1 MDNSLFHGDL
11 VTSQR
16 VIYTPSKFA
25 RSQLIHLQEI
35 GELQARK
42 PHTSQRENL
51 ASFLFFLVT
60 SGSGKLVYKKTV
72 YNLQAGDCVFI
83 DCHKSYSHL
92 TSEDDL
98 WSLKWIHFYGPNM
111 TAIYEKYASRGGRP
125 CFHTTDLQAYAQIYH
140 AIFDLTD
147 SNSTSRDMRIYEKL
161 VSLLSL
167 LMEE

>member
-25 RSQLIHLQEI
+25 KSQLIHLQEI

-60 SGSGKLVYKKTV
+60 SGSGKLVYQKTV
-72 YNLQAGDCVFI
+72 YNLHAGDCVFI

-111 TAIYEKYASRGGRP
+111 TAIYEK
-125 CFHTTDLQAYAQIYH
+125 
-140 AIFDLTD
+140 
-147 SNSTSRDMRIYEKL
+147 
-161 VSLLSL
+161 
-167 LMEE
+167 

>member
-25 RSQLIHLQEI
+25 RSQLIHLQEV

-60 SGSGKLVYKKTV
+60 SGSGKLVYQKLCITCRPGTV
-72 YNLQAGDCVFI
+72 F
-83 DCHKSYSHL
+83 S
-92 TSEDDL
+92 
-98 WSLKWIHFYGPNM
+98 
-111 TAIYEKYASRGGRP
+111 
-125 CFHTTDLQAYAQIYH
+125 
-140 AIFDLTD
+140 
-147 SNSTSRDMRIYEKL
+147 
-161 VSLLSL
+161 
-167 LMEE
+167 

>member
-25 RSQLIHLQEI
+25 KSQLIHLQEI

-60 SGSGKLVYKKTV
+60 SGSGKLVYQKTV

-92 TSEDDL
+92 TYVLYFCQGHSCFQYNSPAQSQL
-98 WSLKWIHFYGPNM
+98 HVQYNHYGRQKNGFRFF
-111 TAIYEKYASRGGRP
+111 A
-125 CFHTTDLQAYAQIYH
+125 
-140 AIFDLTD
+140 
-147 SNSTSRDMRIYEKL
+147 NSTIS
-161 VSLLSL
+161 S
-167 LMEE
+167 